1 MNPDAAGTVYPDVEF
16 AVDPV
21 RVDAFRRLFGQ
32 GTGVPPTFLTAAEF
46 TVFPQVI
53 GDPRI
58 GLDFSR
64 VVHGTQS
71 YAYRRPLVEGESLT
85 VRARIDS
92 IKVRAGTGF
101 LTIVME
107 MFGSDGELAATGTS
121 TMIER
126 GDGST
131 A

>member
-16 AVDPV
+16 SVDPV
-21 RVDAFRRLFGQ
+21 RVESFRRLFGQ
-32 GTGVPPTFLTAAEF
+32 GTGIPPTFLTAAEF
-46 TVFPQVI
+46 TVFPVVI
-53 GDPRI
+53 GDPRLE
-58 GLDFSR
+58 LDFSR

-71 YAYRRPLVEGESLT
+71 YAYRRPLMEGESLT

-101 LTIVME
+101 LTVVME
-107 MFGSDGELAATGTS
+107 MFGSDGELAATATS

-126 GDGST
+126 GDG
-131 A
+131 

>member
-1 MNPDAAGTVYPDVEF
+1 MNPDATGTVYPDVEF
-16 AVDPV
+16 SVDPV
-21 RVDAFRRLFGQ
+21 RLDAFRRLFGQ
-32 GTGVPPTFLTAAEF
+32 NAGIPPTFLTAAEF

-53 GDPRI
+53 GDPRL

-64 VVHGTQS
+64 VLHGTQS
-71 YAYRRPLVEGESLT
+71 YGFRRPLVEGESLT

-107 MFGSDGELAATGTS
+107 MFGSDGELAATATS
-121 TMIER
+121 MMIER
-126 GDGST
+126 GDR
-131 A
+131 